1 MTNDLETG
9 LKSAINVFEEDI
21 YSRFNILDL
30 LVYFK
35 LRNG

>member
-9 LKSAINVFEEDI
+9 LKSAINVFFEDI
-21 YSRFNILDL
+21 YSQFKILDP